1 VSNAATQ
8 PEQPAEKATRK
19 LPSEVQETARILR
32 QKYTRRREA
41 IQRFT
46 ERLEKGI
53 FPDDAEVHSL
63 REAGVSEPEIRALV
77 ERALAA

>member
-1 VSNAATQ
+1 MKV
-8 PEQPAEKATRK
+8 PEQSTDKATRK
-19 LPSEVQETARILR
+19 LPSEAQETARLLR

-46 ERLEKGI
+46 ERLEKGV
-53 FPDDAEVHSL
+53 FPDDAEIQSL
-63 REAGVSEPEIRALV
+63 RTAGVSEPEIKALV

>member
-1 VSNAATQ
+1 MSNEATQ
-8 PEQPAEKATRK
+8 PEQPADKVTRK
-19 LPSEVQETARILR
+19 LPSEVQETARLLR

-46 ERLEKGI
+46 ERLEKGV
-53 FPDDAEVHSL
+53 FPDEAEIHSL
-63 REAGVSEPEIRALV
+63 RTAGVSEPEIKALV